1 MTSYVK
7 SVLQPGEVVR
17 HSADLHWILYAPG
30 ALCTLAAFVIFLL
43 LPAQPGFVHWLFV
56 VVSAILL
63 AVGVGLMAQNWYR
76 WWTTEI
82 AVTDRRII
90 YKTGFIYRET
100 SEMHMDKV
108 ESVDVDQSILG
119 RLLDYGDVSV
129 VGTGSTWETLR
140 TIARPIELRNH
151 ITAR

>member
-1 MTSYVK
+1 MSYVTR
-7 SVLQPGEVVR
+7 VLQPGEVVR
-17 HSADLHWILYAPG
+17 HTASLHWIFYTRGVL
-30 ALCTLAAFVIFLL
+30 LCIAAAIVFAIVPKDQGFAYGVGMVVGWLILAAGLV
-43 LPAQPGFVHWLFV
+43 
-56 VVSAILL
+56 
-63 AVGVGLMAQNWYR
+63 LMAHVWYR

-90 YKTGFIYRET
+90 YKTGLIYRET
-100 SEMHMDKV
+100 SEMNMDKV

-119 RLLDYGDVSV
+119 RLLDYGDVSI
-129 VGTGSTWETLR
+129 VGTGSTWEKLR

>member
-1 MTSYVK
+1 MSYVRH
-7 SVLQPGEVVR
+7 VLQAGEVVR
-17 HSADLHWILYAPG
+17 HIASLHWIFYVRGVL
-30 ALCTLAAFVIFLL
+30 LCIAAAVIFMILPQDGGLIYGVGLVAAF
-43 LPAQPGFVHWLFV
+43 LF
-56 VVSAILL
+56 L
-63 AVGVGLMAQNWYR
+63 AVGLAMIAHTWYV

-90 YKTGFIYRET
+90 YKTGLIYRET
-100 SEMHMDKV
+100 SEMNMDKV

-119 RLLDYGDVSV
+119 RLLDYGDVSI
-129 VGTGSTWETLR
+129 VGTGSTWEKLR